1 MIEGVPEG
9 PWQYTKDKIGD
20 EHWPVICMTGSGRI
34 GNSSPMAEGDVL
46 AALANLRDQT
56 DKLKKRVDR
65 LESEER
71 ASRR

>member
-1 MIEGVPEG
+1 MVEGVP
-9 PWQYTKDKIGD
+9 
-20 EHWPVICMTGSGRI
+20 V

-71 ASRR
+71 RERACMAG